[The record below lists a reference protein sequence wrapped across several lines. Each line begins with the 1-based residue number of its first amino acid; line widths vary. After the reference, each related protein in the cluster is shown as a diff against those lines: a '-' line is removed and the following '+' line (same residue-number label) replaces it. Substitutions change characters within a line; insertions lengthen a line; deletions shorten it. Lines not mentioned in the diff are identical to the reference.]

1 MIQGSPPMLQIE
13 GFAKRYGDLQAVR
26 PLDLEVGEGESFA
39 LLGPNGG
46 GKTTVLRAI
55 VGLHAP
61 SEGRILIRG
70 VEVAR
75 DPTRVK
81 QWLSFVPQRVTMPD
95 VLTAREIV
103 DFFARLRKVPPG
115 RVNEVLDLFALT
127 DDAGRRVG
135 EFSGGMVQRLGL
147 AVALLEEAPLLV
159 LDEPTLNLDP
169 QGIDILHRA
178 LGDLK
183 ERGSAIVFSSHSI
196 HTAIQL
202 ADRVGVIVGGE
213 MVTVEPVA
221 AFQTEVTR
229 QTTVRVVLSH
239 TDDAM
244 IRSAEEAGAEIREH
258 NQTDVCFRAL
268 PEHRLDVIRA
278 IERAGGTIEEFHTE
292 APGWESLVQT
302 HFGAKEEN
310 HDRFQ

>member
-1 MIQGSPPMLQIE
+1 MLQIE
-13 GFAKRYGDLQAVR
+13 GFAKKYGSLQAVR

-61 SEGRILIRG
+61 SDGRILIRG

-81 QWLSFVPQRVTMPD
+81 QWLSFVPQCVTMPD

-103 DFFARLRKVPPG
+103 DFFARLRKVPPE

-147 AVALLEEAPLLV
+147 AVALLEEASLLV

-196 HTAIQL
+196 HTAIRL
-202 ADRVGVIVGGE
+202 ADRVGVIVSGE

-244 IRSAEEAGAEIREH
+244 IRSAKDAGAEIREH
-258 NQTDVCFRAL
+258 NQTHVCFRAL

-310 HDRFQ
+310 RDRF

>member
-1 MIQGSPPMLQIE
+1 MLQIE
-13 GFAKRYGDLQAVR
+13 GFAKKYGSLQAVR

-61 SEGRILIRG
+61 SDGRILIRG

-103 DFFARLRKVPPG
+103 DFFARLRKVPPE

-147 AVALLEEAPLLV
+147 AVALLEEASLLV

-196 HTAIQL
+196 HTAIRL
-202 ADRVGVIVGGE
+202 ADRVGVIVSGE

-244 IRSAEEAGAEIREH
+244 IRSAKDAGAEIREH
-258 NQTDVCFRAL
+258 NQTHVCFRAL

-310 HDRFQ
+310 RDRF

>member
-1 MIQGSPPMLQIE
+1 MNQDSSPMLQIE
-13 GFAKRYGDLQAVR
+13 GFAKKYGSLQAVR

-61 SEGRILIRG
+61 SDGRILIRG

-103 DFFARLRKVPPG
+103 DFFARLRKVPPE

-183 ERGSAIVFSSHSI
+183 ERGCAIVFSSHSI
-196 HTAIQL
+196 HTAIRL
-202 ADRVGVIVGGE
+202 ADRVGVIVSGE

-221 AFQTEVTR
+221 AFQAEVTR

-244 IRSAEEAGAEIREH
+244 IRSAEDAGAEIREH
-258 NQTDVCFRAL
+258 NQTHVCFRAL

-310 HDRFQ
+310 RDRF

>member
-1 MIQGSPPMLQIE
+1 MNQNSPPMLQIK
-13 GFAKRYGDLQAVR
+13 GFAKRYGDLEAVR
-26 PLDLEVGEGESFA
+26 PLNLEVGEGESFA

-61 SEGRILIRG
+61 SEGLILVRG

-103 DFFARLRKVPPG
+103 DFFARLRNVPPE
-115 RVNEVLDLFALT
+115 RADEVLDLFALT
-127 DDAGRRVG
+127 EDAGRRVG

-178 LGDLK
+178 LGGLK
-183 ERGSAIVFSSHSI
+183 ARGSAIVFSSHSI
-196 HTAIQL
+196 HTAIRL
-202 ADRVGVIVGGE
+202 ADLVGVLVGGE

-221 AFQTEVTR
+221 AFQAEVTR
-229 QTTVRVVLSH
+229 QTTVRVVLRH
-239 TDDAM
+239 TDAAI

-258 NQTDVCFRAL
+258 NQTHVCFRAL
-268 PEHRLDVIRA
+268 PERRLGVIRA

-302 HFGAKEEN
+302 GFGTKEEN
-310 HDRFQ
+310 RESS

>member
-1 MIQGSPPMLQIE
+1 MNQDSPPMLQIE
-13 GFAKRYGDLQAVR
+13 GFAKRYGSLQAVR
-26 PLDLEVGEGESFA
+26 PLNLEVGEGESFA

-70 VEVAR
+70 VEVGR

-95 VLTAREIV
+95 VLTAHEIV
-103 DFFARLRKVPPG
+103 DFFARLRKVPPV
-115 RVNEVLDLFALT
+115 RIDEVLDLFALT

-147 AVALLEEAPLLV
+147 AVALLEVSPLLV

-183 ERGSAIVFSSHSI
+183 ERGSTIVFSSHSI

-202 ADRVGVIVGGE
+202 ADRVGVIVSGE

-221 AFQTEVTR
+221 AFQAEVTR
-229 QTTVRVVLSH
+229 QTTVRVVLQH

-244 IRSAEEAGAEIREH
+244 IQSAEEAGAEIREH
-258 NQTDVCFRAL
+258 NQTHVCFRAL

-278 IERAGGTIEEFHTE
+278 IESAGGTIEEFHTE
-292 APGWESLVQT
+292 APGWESLVHT

-310 HDRFQ
+310 RDRS

>member
-1 MIQGSPPMLQIE
+1 MNQDSSPMLQIE
-13 GFAKRYGDLQAVR
+13 GFAKKYGSLQAVR

-103 DFFARLRKVPPG
+103 DFFARLRKVPPE

-147 AVALLEEAPLLV
+147 AVALLEETPLLV

-196 HTAIQL
+196 HTAVRL
-202 ADRVGVIVGGE
+202 ADRVGVIVSGE

-244 IRSAEEAGAEIREH
+244 IRSAEDAGAEIREH
-258 NQTDVCFRAL
+258 NQTHVCFRAL

-292 APGWESLVQT
+292 APGWESLAQT

-310 HDRFQ
+310 RDRS